1 MTRSRHCGRTCRLFS
16 AGWWVRVLALVLFAG
31 SVNYERAHLSL
42 DAHLD
47 AVPLAG
53 GDLPPEHAFAASSQ
67 EEDHHHHDAHPAWEH
82 TMHLARVSHAVPLVF
97 ESVTTVVFTE
107 PLLPLPF
114 FKLFLTERLNPP
126 GISPPDPR
134 QPRAPPIG

>member
-53 GDLPPEHAFAASSQ
+53 GDPPPEDAFEATSQ

-82 TMHLARVSHAVPLVF
+82 TMHLARVSHAVPIGVRECYDRRLHGALAAAAILQTFLNRAV
-97 ESVTTVVFTE
+97 E
-107 PLLPLPF
+107 PA
-114 FKLFLTERLNPP
+114 RYS
-126 GISPPDPR
+126 SP
-134 QPRAPPIG
+134 